1 MENEIVYQKSYAQF
15 KEECDTVVKQT
26 AESFVR
32 LGYLLKVARDTD
44 ILKESAY
51 NTVAEFAEAEYGLNA
66 TYVSRFISINDRFS
80 EGGYSDQLESKYQGF
95 GYAKLSVMLQLPDAM
110 NEELSADMTKADI
123 TAVKDEFDAERK
135 VTDIERMI
143 EPQAEAPE
151 LPMRLQL
158 LYKTLDSLGESEPET
173 FLKVAKSADLENTE
187 SRVVL
192 AMVPSDTKVYS
203 VRVMGLGRMM
213 LTCSEDKVSIVNSRT
228 ADKQLY
234 TWAEVKQ
241 MWEEIGAIEELPFP
255 NKPEERWEKHY
266 GRKLEIA
273 PVQEEKKETKKKE
286 PKVVKA
292 KEATKT
298 DTHATEAENKSN
310 DSENEN
316 QGFENESHDFEN
328 DSCEDD
334 NGEVEDEANDGNPGE
349 DDYSDEAENAIE
361 VKTWAGDTI
370 VVEGPK
376 KEAEPIAAV
385 GEFVDDSHEPT
396 PIEIEL
402 AECINLLDGWR
413 TELCKPELTS
423 RGVRE
428 MKDNMVPLIAQAMGR
443 LASAL
448 WDKETEDDEED
459 EGE

>member
-1 MENEIVYQKSYAQF
+1 MENEITYQKTYAQF

-44 ILKESAY
+44 ILKESTY

-80 EGGYSDQLESKYQGF
+80 EGGYSDRLESKYQGF
-95 GYAKLSVMLQLPDAM
+95 GYAKLSVMLQLPDTM

-123 TAVKDEFDAERK
+123 TAVKDEFDAEKK

-173 FLKVAKSADLENTE
+173 FIKVAKSADLENTE
-187 SRVVL
+187 RQIVL

-273 PVQEEKKETKKKE
+273 PVQEEEKKATKKKE
-286 PKVVKA
+286 SKVVKA
-292 KEATKT
+292 KETTET
-298 DTHATEAENKSN
+298 DTHATEVENESS

-316 QGFENESHDFEN
+316 QGFENKSHDFEN
-328 DSCEDD
+328 DSHEDD
-334 NGEVEDEANDGNPGE
+334 NGEVKDETDNGNPGE
-349 DDYSDEAENAIE
+349 DDYPDEAETENE
-361 VKTWAGDTI
+361 VEH
-370 VVEGPK
+370 VEV
-376 KEAEPIAAV
+376 AAV
-385 GEFVDDSHEPT
+385 ENITADSDPRHELIDNLEYYCKELVEASKWPT
-396 PIEIEL
+396 YRKTEYRDRSDELIELILNTRIEILMMNFKIEQ
-402 AECINLLDGWR
+402 E
-413 TELCKPELTS
+413 K
-423 RGVRE
+423 
-428 MKDNMVPLIAQAMGR
+428 
-443 LASAL
+443 
-448 WDKETEDDEED
+448 EED